1 MSVKL
6 PDEFYEEIADLY
18 RHNGM
23 QGASI
28 FIAGLYD
35 APVSTVN
42 RWVKEARR
50 RGVLEP
56 FAHRECTA
64 CGRPHTAESLRFDQD
79 RRARWS
85 RGA

>member
-1 MSVKL
+1 MRPKR
-6 PDEFYEEIADLY
+6 PDEFYEQIADLY

-23 QGASI
+23 QGSNA
-28 FIAGLYD
+28 FVGGLYGVPLTT
-35 APVSTVN
+35 AA
-42 RWVKEARR
+42 RWIKEARR
-50 RGVLEP
+50 RGILED
-56 FAHRECTA
+56 FTSRECTA